1 MMSTALKQVF
11 LLTCLSAI
19 SGCRDTLTNAIPT
32 STEKPTLEIVTKKAL
47 QKAYERSAPLESQEA
62 RIQIASVSPKEL
74 INASREEVIA
84 RLGLASLIRQER
96 QSLTL
101 QFKKD
106 DCVLDVVL
114 YGNKQ
119 EKRVKFID
127 LRDTEGNAA
136 STEQCYVK
144 FRN

>member
-1 MMSTALKQVF
+1 MILTALKQVS
-11 LLTCLSAI
+11 LLTCLIAI
-19 SGCRDTLTNAIPT
+19 SGCRETLTNSIPT
-32 STEKPTLEIVTKKAL
+32 STEKPTLKIVAKKAP
-47 QKAYERSAPLESQEA
+47 QKAYERSAPVTSQEA

-96 QSLTL
+96 ESLTL

-106 DCVLDVVL
+106 NCVLDVVL

>member
-1 MMSTALKQVF
+1 MISTALKQVF
-11 LLTCLSAI
+11 LLTCLIAI
-19 SGCRDTLTNAIPT
+19 SGCRETLTNAIPT
-32 STEKPTLEIVTKKAL
+32 STEKPTLKIVAKEAP
-47 QKAYERSAPLESQEA
+47 QKAFEHSAPVTSQGA

-96 QSLTL
+96 ESLTL

-106 DCVLDVVL
+106 NCVLDVVL

>member
-1 MMSTALKQVF
+1 MMSAVLKHVF
-11 LLTCLSAI
+11 LFICLIAI
-19 SGCRDTLTNAIPT
+19 SGCRETLTNAIPT
-32 STEKPTLEIVTKKAL
+32 STEKPTLKIVTKKAP
-47 QKAYERSAPLESQEA
+47 QKAYERSAPVESQEA
-62 RIQIASVSPKEL
+62 RIQIASVSPNEL
-74 INASREEVIA
+74 IDASRKEVIEK
-84 RLGLASLIRQER
+84 LGAASLIRQEQ

-101 QFKKD
+101 QFKKEK
-106 DCVLDVVL
+106 CVLDVVL

>member
-1 MMSTALKQVF
+1 MMSAALKQVF
-11 LLTCLSAI
+11 LLTCLIAI
-19 SGCRDTLTNAIPT
+19 SGCRETLTNAIPH
-32 STEKPTLEIVTKKAL
+32 STEKPTLKIVTKKAP
-47 QKAYERSAPLESQEA
+47 QKAYEPSAPVTSQEA

-74 INASREEVIA
+74 INASREEIIA

-106 DCVLDVVL
+106 NCVLDVVL

>member
-1 MMSTALKQVF
+1 MISTALKQVF
-11 LLTCLSAI
+11 LLTCLIAI
-19 SGCRDTLTNAIPT
+19 SGCRETLTNAIPT
-32 STEKPTLEIVTKKAL
+32 STEKPTLKIVTVKAP
-47 QKAYERSAPLESQEA
+47 QKAYERSTPVTSQGA
-62 RIQIASVSPKEL
+62 RIQIASFSPKEL

-96 QSLTL
+96 ESLTL

-106 DCVLDVVL
+106 NCVLDVVL

>member
-11 LLTCLSAI
+11 LLTCLIAV
-19 SGCRDTLTNAIPT
+19 SGCRETLTNAIPT
-32 STEKPTLEIVTKKAL
+32 STEKPTLKIVTKKAP
-47 QKAYERSAPLESQEA
+47 QKAYERSAPVESQEA
-62 RIQIASVSPKEL
+62 RIQIANVSPKEL

-84 RLGLASLIRQER
+84 RLASLIRQER

-106 DCVLDVVL
+106 NCVLDVVL

>member
-1 MMSTALKQVF
+1 MISTALKQVF
-11 LLTCLSAI
+11 LLTCLIAI
-19 SGCRDTLTNAIPT
+19 SGCRETLTNAIPT
-32 STEKPTLEIVTKKAL
+32 STEKPTLKIITKTAP
-47 QKAYERSAPLESQEA
+47 QKAYERSAPVTSQEA

-84 RLGLASLIRQER
+84 KLGLASLTRQER

-106 DCVLDVVL
+106 NCVLDVVL

>member
-11 LLTCLSAI
+11 LLTCLIAI
-19 SGCRDTLTNAIPT
+19 SGCRETLTNTT
-32 STEKPTLEIVTKKAL
+32 STEKPTLKIVAKKAP
-47 QKAYERSAPLESQEA
+47 QKAYERSAPVTSQEA

-106 DCVLDVVL
+106 NCVLDVVL

>member
-1 MMSTALKQVF
+1 MSTALKQVF
-11 LLTCLSAI
+11 LLTCLIAV
-19 SGCRDTLTNAIPT
+19 SGCRETLTNAIPT
-32 STEKPTLEIVTKKAL
+32 ITEKPTLKIVTKEAP
-47 QKAYERSAPLESQEA
+47 QKAYERSAPVESQEA
-62 RIQIASVSPKEL
+62 RIQIANVSPKEL

-106 DCVLDVVL
+106 NCVLDVVL

>member
-1 MMSTALKQVF
+1 MSIALKQVF
-11 LLTCLSAI
+11 LLTCLIAI
-19 SGCRDTLTNAIPT
+19 SGCSETLTNAIPT
-32 STEKPTLEIVTKKAL
+32 STEKPTAKIVANKAPQNSYSL
-47 QKAYERSAPLESQEA
+47 TAPATNQEA

-106 DCVLDVVL
+106 NCVLDVVL

>member
-11 LLTCLSAI
+11 LLTCLIAV
-19 SGCRDTLTNAIPT
+19 SGCRETLTNAIPT
-32 STEKPTLEIVTKKAL
+32 ITEKPTLKIVTKKAP
-47 QKAYERSAPLESQEA
+47 QKAYERSAPVTSQGA

-96 QSLTL
+96 ESLTL

-106 DCVLDVVL
+106 NCVLDVVL

>member
-1 MMSTALKQVF
+1 MSTALKQVF
-11 LLTCLSAI
+11 LLTCLIAI
-19 SGCRDTLTNAIPT
+19 SGCRETLTNATPT
-32 STEKPTLEIVTKKAL
+32 TTEKPTLKIVTEKAP
-47 QKAYERSAPLESQEA
+47 QKAYERSTPATSQEA
-62 RIQIASVSPKEL
+62 RIQIASFSPKEL

-106 DCVLDVVL
+106 NCVLDVVL

>member
-11 LLTCLSAI
+11 LLTCLIAI
-19 SGCRDTLTNAIPT
+19 SGCRETLTNAIPT
-32 STEKPTLEIVTKKAL
+32 STEKPTLKIATKKVP
-47 QKAYERSAPLESQEA
+47 QKAYERSAPVTSQEA

-74 INASREEVIA
+74 INASRQEVIA

-106 DCVLDVVL
+106 NCVLDVVL

>member
-11 LLTCLSAI
+11 LLTCLIAI
-19 SGCRDTLTNAIPT
+19 SGCRQTLTNAIPT
-32 STEKPTLEIVTKKAL
+32 STEKPTLKIVAKKVP
-47 QKAYERSAPLESQEA
+47 QKAYERSAPVTSQGA
-62 RIQIASVSPKEL
+62 RIQITSVSPKEL

-106 DCVLDVVL
+106 NCVLDVVL

>member
-11 LLTCLSAI
+11 LLTCLIAI
-19 SGCRDTLTNAIPT
+19 SGCRETLTNAIPT
-32 STEKPTLEIVTKKAL
+32 STEKPTLKIVTKKPP
-47 QKAYERSAPLESQEA
+47 QNSYSRSVPVTSQEA

-74 INASREEVIA
+74 INASREEVMA

-106 DCVLDVVL
+106 NCVLDVVL

>member
-1 MMSTALKQVF
+1 MDSTALKQVF
-11 LLTCLSAI
+11 LLTCLIAI
-19 SGCRDTLTNAIPT
+19 SGCRETLMNAIPT
-32 STEKPTLEIVTKKAL
+32 STEKPTLKIVTKKAP
-47 QKAYERSAPLESQEA
+47 QKANERSAPVTSQEA

-106 DCVLDVVL
+106 NCVLDVVL

>member
-1 MMSTALKQVF
+1 MSTALKQVF
-11 LLTCLSAI
+11 LLTCLIAV
-19 SGCRDTLTNAIPT
+19 SGCRETLTNAIPT
-32 STEKPTLEIVTKKAL
+32 ITEKPTLKIVTKKAP
-47 QKAYERSAPLESQEA
+47 QKAYERFAPVASQEA
-62 RIQIASVSPKEL
+62 RNQIASVSPKEL
-74 INASREEVIA
+74 INASREEVVA

-106 DCVLDVVL
+106 NCVLDVVL

>member
-1 MMSTALKQVF
+1 MMSAALKQVS
-11 LLTCLSAI
+11 LLICLIAI
-19 SGCRDTLTNAIPT
+19 SGCRETLTNAIPP
-32 STEKPTLEIVTKKAL
+32 STEKPTLKIFTKKAP
-47 QKAYERSAPLESQEA
+47 QKAYERSAPVTSQGA

>member
-1 MMSTALKQVF
+1 MMSAPFKQVS
-11 LLTCLSAI
+11 LLVCLIAV
-19 SGCRDTLTNAIPT
+19 SGCIQTLTSDTPP
-32 STEKPTLEIVTKKAL
+32 STEKPTLKIVANKAP
-47 QKAYERSAPLESQEA
+47 QNSYARPAPATNQEA
-62 RIQIASVSPKEL
+62 RIQIANVSPKEL
-74 INASREEVIA
+74 IDASKEEVIA
-84 RLGLASLIRQER
+84 RLGAASLIRQER

-106 DCVLDVVL
+106 NCVLDVVL

>member
-1 MMSTALKQVF
+1 MMPTALKQVF
-11 LLTCLSAI
+11 LLTCLIAI
-19 SGCRDTLTNAIPT
+19 SGCRETLTNAIPT
-32 STEKPTLEIVTKKAL
+32 STEQPMLKIVTKKAP
-47 QKAYERSAPLESQEA
+47 QKAYERSAPVRNQEA

-106 DCVLDVVL
+106 NCVLDVVL

>member
-11 LLTCLSAI
+11 LLTCLIAI
-19 SGCRDTLTNAIPT
+19 SGCRQTLTNAIPT
-32 STEKPTLEIVTKKAL
+32 STEKPTLKIVTKKAP
-47 QKAYERSAPLESQEA
+47 QKAYERSAPVTSQEA
-62 RIQIASVSPKEL
+62 RIQITSVSAKEL

-106 DCVLDVVL
+106 NCVLDVVL

>member
-1 MMSTALKQVF
+1 MISTALKQVF
-11 LLTCLSAI
+11 LLTCLIAI
-19 SGCRDTLTNAIPT
+19 SGCRETLTNAIPT
-32 STEKPTLEIVTKKAL
+32 STEKPTLKIVTEKAP
-47 QKAYERSAPLESQEA
+47 QKAYERSTPATSQEA
-62 RIQIASVSPKEL
+62 RIQIASFSPKEL

-106 DCVLDVVL
+106 NCVLDVVL

>member
-1 MMSTALKQVF
+1 MISTALKQVF
-11 LLTCLSAI
+11 LLTCLIAI
-19 SGCRDTLTNAIPT
+19 SGCRETLTNAIPP
-32 STEKPTLEIVTKKAL
+32 STEKPTLKIVTKKAP
-47 QKAYERSAPLESQEA
+47 QKAFERSAPVTSQEA
-62 RIQIASVSPKEL
+62 RIRIASVSPKEL

-106 DCVLDVVL
+106 NCVLDVVL

>member
-1 MMSTALKQVF
+1 MPTALKQVF
-11 LLTCLSAI
+11 LLTCLIAI
-19 SGCRDTLTNAIPT
+19 SGCRETLTNAIPI
-32 STEKPTLEIVTKKAL
+32 STEKPTLKIVTKKAP
-47 QKAYERSAPLESQEA
+47 QKAYERSAPVRNQEA

-106 DCVLDVVL
+106 NCVLDVVL

>member
-1 MMSTALKQVF
+1 MSAALKQVF
-11 LLTCLSAI
+11 LLTCLIAI
-19 SGCRDTLTNAIPT
+19 SGCRETLTNATPT
-32 STEKPTLEIVTKKAL
+32 TTEKPTLKIVTEKAP
-47 QKAYERSAPLESQEA
+47 QKAYERSTPATSQEA
-62 RIQIASVSPKEL
+62 RIQIASFSPKEL

-106 DCVLDVVL
+106 NCVLDVVL

-136 STEQCYVK
+136 STEHCYVK

>member
-1 MMSTALKQVF
+1 MSIALKQVF
-11 LLTCLSAI
+11 LLTCLVAI
-19 SGCRDTLTNAIPT
+19 SGCRETLTNATPT
-32 STEKPTLEIVTKKAL
+32 TTEKPTLKIVTEKAP
-47 QKAYERSAPLESQEA
+47 QKAYERSAPVRNQEA

-106 DCVLDVVL
+106 NCVLDVVL